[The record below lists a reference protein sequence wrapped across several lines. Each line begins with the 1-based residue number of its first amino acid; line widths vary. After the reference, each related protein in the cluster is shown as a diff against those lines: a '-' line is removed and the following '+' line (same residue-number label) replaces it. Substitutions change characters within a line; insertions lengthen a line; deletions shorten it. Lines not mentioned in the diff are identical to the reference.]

1 MEINKETIEDKIF
14 SEKNGNFQTMN
25 MIHKLKK
32 IKKKRKST
40 ENIKKMEFP
49 EVLSNIKEEPE
60 LKTNEKVTE
69 GFERFKFEH
78 DDWDGYDNIK
88 DGTGKVSGKDP
99 RQIIIDFIN
108 FVYNSIVSYNHSLA
122 TSITEKLSR
131 IPKKKESDK
140 KKNKVPVHLDKDDST
155 HTVYRSVDEDLMY
168 KYICLFEAIF
178 FSSFVVNNWY
188 YLMFYNNYK
197 DGEKIQ
203 LFDFSVDRIKSLS
216 DDYLSNKFLKYIL
229 LYFIEYALFFPEKLQ
244 YFLIDVVPGFA
255 SRFLNHTLC
264 YIILFLIILYISYN
278 SASGFKNFLID
289 VINVNYKN
297 FSVCIMYITVII
309 VFLIPDVKTSVSGG
323 AEGTNSFSSSNAS
336 TSVFNIIW
344 NIVRFLIII
353 TISLPLGG
361 LFCLIYFVFYS
372 LFAMLYYSNWD
383 PWKVAE
389 VFKEVLRF
397 IDNKKIDITGKE
409 NPSLFETILLKI
421 NQYMEYISDN
431 LFIFVFL
438 LAFIYSL
445 TDSLN
450 KVKSNTLRSTLYFID
465 ISFIFIIII
474 FLIYL
479 IKAKF
484 NISSF
489 TDALDVLKNVNNKT
503 PIEKNYDTS
512 TDIFFFVNL
521 ATYGLTL
528 GTLGYL
534 LLKFIK
540 SSNSK

>member
-1 MEINKETIEDKIF
+1 MEINKGTIEDNIF

-32 IKKKRKST
+32 IKKKRKPT

-49 EVLSNIKEEPE
+49 EVLSNIKEESE

-78 DDWDGYDNIK
+78 DDWDGYDNVK
-88 DGTGKVSGKDP
+88 DSIGNVSGKDP
-99 RQIIIDFIN
+99 RQVIIDFIN
-108 FVYNSIVSYNHSLA
+108 FIYSSIVSYNHYLA
-122 TSITEKLSR
+122 TSITEKLSQ

-140 KKNKVPVHLDKDDST
+140 KKNKVPVHLDKDDGT
-155 HTVYRSVDEDLMY
+155 HTVYRSVDEVLMY
-168 KYICLFEAIF
+168 KYICLFEAII

-197 DGEKIQ
+197 DGEKVQ

-216 DDYLSNKFLKYIL
+216 DDYLSNKFVKYIL

-244 YFLIDVVPGFA
+244 YYLINMVPGFA

-264 YIILFLIILYISYN
+264 YIILFLITLYISYN

-297 FSVCIMYITVII
+297 FLVCIMYITVII

-323 AEGTNSFSSSNAS
+323 AEGTNSFSTS
-336 TSVFNIIW
+336 TSVFKIIW

-353 TISLPLGG
+353 SISLPLGG
-361 LFCLIYFVFYS
+361 LFCFIYFVFYS

-397 IDNKKIDITGKE
+397 VDNKKIDITGKE
-409 NPSLFETILLKI
+409 DPSLFETILLKI

-431 LFIFVFL
+431 LFILVFL

-450 KVKSNTLRSTLYFID
+450 KVKNNTLRSTLYFID

-489 TDALDVLKNVNNKT
+489 TEAVDVLKNINNKT

-534 LLKFIK
+534 LLTFIRN
-540 SSNSK
+540 SNGK